1 VGRLAK
7 FPDAWLLPLFPLL
20 IRILYMTYQSFG
32 TAGFRLVLESWAA
45 PIFRRLCL
53 YVLLMNFRGWALYIG
68 FNRFEDHL
76 VTPISETCW
85 YRDWLREGQSPC
97 YGRVFDFSDHVVLYF
112 GQILPIALI
121 EVMHALEQPYWRE
134 RFSLRTMN
142 KSYTTSIHYL
152 PISLVAGL
160 LYLHFVTYVGAYI
173 TTSYFHT
180 FPEVFAGFL
189 ISLLIHVP
197 LGILQ
202 CHERCE
208 GAREFF
214 FGSPPSQHEQRPK
227 VAV

>member
-1 VGRLAK
+1 
-7 FPDAWLLPLFPLL
+7 
-20 IRILYMTYQSFG
+20 MTYQSFA
-32 TAGFRLVLESWAA
+32 TAGRLVLESWAT
-45 PIFRRLCL
+45 PLFRRLCL

-68 FNRFEDHL
+68 FNRLEDQL
-76 VTPISETCW
+76 VTPIPETCW
-85 YRDWLREGQSPC
+85 YHDWLREGQLPC

-121 EVMHALEQPYWRE
+121 EVMHAMEQPYWTE
-134 RFSLRTMN
+134 RSLLRTMN
-142 KSYTTSIHYL
+142 KSYTTWIHFL

-160 LYLHFVTYVGAYI
+160 LYLHFVTYAGAYT

-202 CHERCE
+202 CHARCA

-214 FGSPPSQHEQRPK
+214 FGSSPPRMSRGPS
-227 VAV
+227 